1 MATQPAIADYPV
13 RFEVMYPEGENRWM
27 ILIRWL
33 LVFPHGIVLEFLGI
47 AALVVGWIAWW
58 AILFTG
64 RYPEGMF
71 NFVVGV
77 NRWGNNATAYQ
88 LFHNAYP
95 PFSMDEGTYEPMLY
109 TVERQERYSRLLI
122 FVKWLLA
129 IPHYVVLFFLLIAE
143 IVVVVIA
150 WFAVVVT
157 GRYPRDLFDFVVG
170 VGRWQ
175 NRVIAYALL
184 MVTDEY
190 PPFRLGE

>member
-13 RFEVMYPEGENRWM
+13 RFEVQYPEGQNRFM

-33 LVFPHGIVLEFLGI
+33 LVFPHLIVLMFLSL
-47 AALVVGWIAWW
+47 AAAVVGWIAWW

-77 NRWGNNATAYQ
+77 NRWSNNASAYQ

-95 PFSMDEGTYEPMLY
+95 PFSMEEGQYPPMLY

-122 FVKWLLA
+122 FVKWLLI
-129 IPHYVVLFFLLIAE
+129 IPHVVVLYLLY
-143 IVVVVIA
+143 IVGSLVYFVML
-150 WFAVVVT
+150 FAVLIT
-157 GRYPRDLFDFVVG
+157 GRYPRGMFDFVVG
-170 VGRWQ
+170 VGRWAA
-175 NRVIAYALL
+175 RVNAYVGLL
-184 MVTDEY
+184 TDKY
-190 PPFRLGE
+190 PPFAMR

>member
-13 RFEVMYPEGENRWM
+13 RFEVMYPEGQNRWM

-33 LVFPHGIVLEFLGI
+33 LVFPHIIIIEFLGI

-77 NRWGNNATAYQ
+77 SRWGNNATAYQ

-95 PFSMDEGTYEPMLY
+95 PFSMDEGAYEPMLY

-129 IPHYVVLFFLLIAE
+129 IPHLIIVAVLALLAVIVYFL
-143 IVVVVIA
+143 VF
-150 WFAVVVT
+150 FAVLIT
-157 GRYPRDLFDFVVG
+157 GRYPRGMFDFIVG
-170 VGRWQ
+170 VGRWSA
-175 NRVIAYALL
+175 RVNAYVSLL
-184 MVTDEY
+184 TDRY
-190 PPFRLGE
+190 PPFSLQ

>member
-13 RFEVMYPEGENRWM
+13 RFEVMYPEGQNRWM

-33 LVFPHGIVLEFLGI
+33 LVLPHTIVLAFLGL
-47 AALVVGWIAWW
+47 AALVVGFIAWW

-71 NFVVGV
+71 KFVVGV
-77 NRWGNNATAYQ
+77 NRWSNNASAYM

-95 PFSMDEGTYEPMLY
+95 PLSMDEGVYEPMLY

-129 IPHYVVLFFLLIAE
+129 IPHLIVYYFLAILAE
-143 IVVVVIA
+143 IVFLVMVIA
-150 WFAVVVT
+150 VLIT
-157 GRYPRDLFDFVVG
+157 GRYPRGMFDFLVG
-170 VGRWQ
+170 IGRWGARL
-175 NRVIAYALL
+175 NAYVGLL
-184 MVTDEY
+184 TDRY
-190 PPFRLGE
+190 PPFSMQ

>member
-33 LVFPHGIVLEFLGI
+33 FVFPHSVVLLFLGI
-47 AALVVGWIAWW
+47 AAIVVGWIAWW

-77 NRWGNNATAYQ
+77 NRWSNNATAYQ
-88 LFHNAYP
+88 LFHNSYP
-95 PFSMDEGTYEPMLY
+95 PFSMDEGAYEPMLY

-122 FVKWLLA
+122 FVKWLLI
-129 IPHYVVLFFLLIAE
+129 IPHLIVVLFLTLIAY
-143 IVVVVIA
+143 IVYFVLF
-150 WFAVVVT
+150 FAVLIT
-157 GRYPRDLFDFVVG
+157 GRYPRGMFDFIVG
-170 VGRWQ
+170 VGRWSARM
-175 NRVIAYALL
+175 NAYSSLL
-184 MVTDEY
+184 TDRY
-190 PPFRLGE
+190 PPFSMQ